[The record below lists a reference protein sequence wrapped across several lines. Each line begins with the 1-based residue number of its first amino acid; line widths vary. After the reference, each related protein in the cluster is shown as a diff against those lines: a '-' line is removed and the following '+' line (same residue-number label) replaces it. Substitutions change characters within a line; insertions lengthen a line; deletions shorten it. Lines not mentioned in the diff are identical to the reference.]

1 MSAHEDSPREGAGG
15 PEGLEVHL
23 AYCSGCDRQVR
34 VAVNPK
40 VVEEG
45 RAPTA
50 NDLICLEHG
59 EACTGALCP
68 IFGVPSK
75 EMEARYGD
83 LLAQARN
90 EED

>member
-1 MSAHEDSPREGAGG
+1 MSTHDNSPNEGAGG
-15 PEGLEVHL
+15 EVELEVHL

-59 EACTGALCP
+59 EACTGSLCP

-90 EED
+90 KED